1 MNHEARAP
9 EGRAGLVKVAQARGE
24 GLGGFSRG
32 VLVLTAMS
40 RLHASSLAIAIAM
53 GACAALAFASGCSPG
68 RAEDPQSILRSYSHA
83 LEEGRAEDAY
93 RMLSEEARRGISLE
107 AFRRMVKD
115 NPDEV
120 REIAKALARPTATP
134 VVTATVTS
142 SNGQELQLV
151 LEGGKWRVE
160 ATAIDLYA
168 QDTPRHAIQG
178 FVRAV
183 ERKRYDVVLKFVPD
197 SHKEGLDPSK
207 LKTAWEGH
215 DKEEIEQVVS
225 SLKQALPTASIEETG
240 DRATMAY
247 GAGTMQLVR
256 ERGLWKIEDFD

>member
-1 MNHEARAP
+1 VLELRPVKAWRA
-9 EGRAGLVKVAQARGE
+9 ALLFVIA
-24 GLGGFSRG
+24 
-32 VLVLTAMS
+32 TA
-40 RLHASSLAIAIAM
+40 ASV
-53 GACAALAFASGCSPG
+53 ACAAPK
-68 RAEDPQSILRSYSHA
+68 AEDPHSVLRSYARA
-83 LEEGRAEDAY
+83 LDEGRAEDAY

-115 NPDEV
+115 NPEEV
-120 REIAKALARPTATP
+120 REIARSLSRPTATP

-151 LEGGKWRVE
+151 LENGRWKVE

-183 ERKRYDVVLKFVPD
+183 ERKRYDVVLKYVPD
-197 SHKEGLDPSK
+197 AHKEGLDPNK

-215 DKEEIEQVVS
+215 DKEEIEQVVAN
-225 SLKQALPTASIEETG
+225 LKQALPAATIEETG
-240 DRATMAY
+240 DRATMSY
-247 GAGTMQLVR
+247 GPGTMQLVR

>member
-1 MNHEARAP
+1 MRRP
-9 EGRAGLVKVAQARGE
+9 I
-24 GLGGFSRG
+24 
-32 VLVLTAMS
+32 
-40 RLHASSLAIAIAM
+40 LATTLAV
-53 GACAALAFASGCSPG
+53 ALACTACGAPK
-68 RAEDPQSILRSYSHA
+68 AEDPQSVLRAYSRA

-93 RMLSEEARRGISLE
+93 RMLSDEARRGISLE

-115 NPDEV
+115 NPEEV
-120 REIAKALARPTATP
+120 RDIAKALARPTATP
-134 VVTATVTS
+134 VVTASVTT
-142 SNGQELQLV
+142 SNGQELDLV
-151 LEGGKWRVE
+151 LENGRWKVE

-197 SHKEGLDPSK
+197 AHKEGLDASK
-207 LKTAWEGH
+207 LKSAWEGH

-225 SLKQALPTASIEETG
+225 QLKLALPTATIEETG
-240 DRATMAY
+240 DRASMAY

>member
-1 MNHEARAP
+1 MIR
-9 EGRAGLVKVAQARGE
+9 GRGL
-24 GLGGFSRG
+24 
-32 VLVLTAMS
+32 
-40 RLHASSLAIAIAM
+40 SLASASLSILLAA
-53 GACAALAFASGCSPG
+53 AALVGGGCAG
-68 RAEDPQSILRSYSHA
+68 ARAEDPQSVLRAYSHA
-83 LEEGRAEDAY
+83 LEEGRSEEAY
-93 RMLSEEARRGISLE
+93 RMLSDEARRGISLE

-115 NPDEV
+115 NPEEV

-142 SNGQELQLV
+142 SGGQELQLV
-151 LEGGKWRVE
+151 LEGGRWRVE

-197 SHKEGLDPSK
+197 SHKEGLDPGK

-225 SLKQALPTASIEETG
+225 SLKQALPSASIEETG

>member
-1 MNHEARAP
+1 MRRLLAT
-9 EGRAGLVKVAQARGE
+9 
-24 GLGGFSRG
+24 
-32 VLVLTAMS
+32 LTFAV
-40 RLHASSLAIAIAM
+40 
-53 GACAALAFASGCSPG
+53 ALAACGSPK
-68 RAEDPQSILRSYSHA
+68 AEDPHSVLRTYSRA
-83 LEEGRAEDAY
+83 LEEGRADDAY

-134 VVTATVTS
+134 VVTASVTT
-142 SNGQELQLV
+142 SNGQELDLV
-151 LEGGKWRVE
+151 LENGRWKVE

-197 SHKEGLDPSK
+197 AHREGLDPTK
-207 LKTAWEGH
+207 LKSAWEGH

-225 SLKQALPTASIEETG
+225 QLKLALPTANIEETG

>member
-1 MNHEARAP
+1 MIRRATP
-9 EGRAGLVKVAQARGE
+9 VVAA
-24 GLGGFSRG
+24 
-32 VLVLTAMS
+32 
-40 RLHASSLAIAIAM
+40 LAIA
-53 GACAALAFASGCSPG
+53 CALGGGSGCAGG
-68 RAEDPQSILRSYSHA
+68 RAEDPQSVLRSYSRA
-83 LEEGRAEDAY
+83 LDEGRADDAY

-107 AFRRMVKD
+107 AFRRVVKD
-115 NPDEV
+115 NPEEV
-120 REIAKALARPTATP
+120 REIAKALARPTASP

-151 LEGGKWRVE
+151 LEKGRWRVE
-160 ATAIDLYA
+160 ATSIDLYA
-168 QDTPRHAIQG
+168 QDTPRHSIQG

-197 SHKEGLDPSK
+197 SHKEGLDATK

-240 DRATMAY
+240 ERATMAY

>member
-1 MNHEARAP
+1 MRWTGP
-9 EGRAGLVKVAQARGE
+9 SSAGAQ
-24 GLGGFSRG
+24 
-32 VLVLTAMS
+32 
-40 RLHASSLAIAIAM
+40 I
-53 GACAALAFASGCSPG
+53 AALALTSVLAACGNP
-68 RAEDPQSILRSYSHA
+68 RAEDPHSVLRTYSRA

-93 RMLSEEARRGISLE
+93 RMLSEEARRGVSLE

-120 REIAKALARPTATP
+120 REIAKALSRPTATP

-142 SNGQELQLV
+142 SSGQELQLV
-151 LEGGKWRVE
+151 LENGKWKVE

-183 ERKRYDVVLKFVPD
+183 ERRRYDVVLKFVPD
-197 SHKEGLDPSK
+197 SHKEGLDATK
-207 LKTAWEGH
+207 LKGAWEGH
-215 DKEEIEQVVS
+215 DKDEIEQVVAG
-225 SLKQALPTASIEETG
+225 LKQALPSATIEETG
-240 DRATMAY
+240 DRATMPY
-247 GAGTMQLVR
+247 NQGTMQLVR

>member
-1 MNHEARAP
+1 
-9 EGRAGLVKVAQARGE
+9 
-24 GLGGFSRG
+24 
-32 VLVLTAMS
+32 MS
-40 RLHASSLAIAIAM
+40 AKGTSLAAV
-53 GACAALAFASGCSPG
+53 ALAFALGLTACGAP
-68 RAEDPQSILRSYSHA
+68 RAEDPQGILRSYSRA

-115 NPDEV
+115 NPEEV
-120 REIAKALARPTATP
+120 REIARALARPASTP

-142 SNGQELQLV
+142 GNGQELQLV
-151 LEGGKWRVE
+151 LENGKWRVE

-197 SHKEGLDPSK
+197 SHKEGLDPAK
-207 LKTAWEGH
+207 LKAAWEGH

-225 SLKQALPTASIEETG
+225 SLKQALPAASIEETG

>member
-1 MNHEARAP
+1 MRLP
-9 EGRAGLVKVAQARGE
+9 GLTLALA
-24 GLGGFSRG
+24 LG
-32 VLVLTAMS
+32 V
-40 RLHASSLAIAIAM
+40 AIAC
-53 GACAALAFASGCSPG
+53 GACGRS
-68 RAEDPQSILRSYSHA
+68 RAEDPHSVLRTYARA

-115 NPDEV
+115 NPEEV
-120 REIAKALARPTATP
+120 REIAKALSRPTATP

-142 SNGQELQLV
+142 ASGQELQLV
-151 LEGGKWRVE
+151 LENGKWRVE

-207 LKTAWEGH
+207 LKGAWEGH
-215 DKEEIEQVVS
+215 DKEEIDQVVAG
-225 SLKQALPTASIEETG
+225 LKQALPSAQIEETG

-247 GAGTMQLVR
+247 
-256 ERGLWKIEDFD
+256 

>member
-1 MNHEARAP
+1 MNVGPLLLDAMIRRANP
-9 EGRAGLVKVAQARGE
+9 VFAACSAVAFAWALAAGVAG
-24 GLGGFSRG
+24 
-32 VLVLTAMS
+32 
-40 RLHASSLAIAIAM
+40 
-53 GACAALAFASGCSPG
+53 CAAP
-68 RAEDPQSILRSYSHA
+68 RAEDPQSILRSYARA
-83 LEEGRAEDAY
+83 LDEGRAEDAY

-107 AFRRMVKD
+107 ALRRMVKD
-115 NPDEV
+115 NPEEV

-142 SNGQELQLV
+142 GTGQELQLV
-151 LEGGKWRVE
+151 LENGRWRVE

-178 FVRAV
+178 FMRAV

-197 SHKEGLDPSK
+197 SHKEGLDASK

-215 DKEEIEQVVS
+215 DKEEIEHVVS
-225 SLKQALPTASIEETG
+225 SLKAALPTAAIEETG
-240 DRATMAY
+240 DHATMAY

-256 ERGLWKIEDFD
+256 ERGLWKVEDFD

>member
-1 MNHEARAP
+1 M
-9 EGRAGLVKVAQARGE
+9 
-24 GLGGFSRG
+24 
-32 VLVLTAMS
+32 LVLTAMI
-40 RLHASSLAIAIAM
+40 RHASSVSIALAIAMCTAAA
-53 GACAALAFASGCSPG
+53 GCAGP

-83 LEEGRAEDAY
+83 LEEGRSEDAY
-93 RMLSEEARRGISLE
+93 RMLSEEARRGISFE

-120 REIAKALARPTATP
+120 REVAKALSRPTALP

-168 QDTPRHAIQG
+168 QDTPRHCIQG

-197 SHKEGLDPSK
+197 AHKEGLDP
-207 LKTAWEGH
+207 LKFQTAWEGH

-225 SLKQALPTASIEETG
+225 SLKQALPNASIEETG

>member
-1 MNHEARAP
+1 M
-9 EGRAGLVKVAQARGE
+9 
-24 GLGGFSRG
+24 
-32 VLVLTAMS
+32 LVLTAMI
-40 RLHASSLAIAIAM
+40 RHASSVSTWISTWISAWTVI
-53 GACAALAFASGCSPG
+53 ALAAASCTAAAGCAGS
-68 RAEDPQSILRSYSHA
+68 RAEDPQSILRSYSQA
-83 LEEGRAEDAY
+83 LEEGRSEDAY
-93 RMLSEEARRGISLE
+93 RMLSDEARRGISLE

-115 NPDEV
+115 NPEEV

-197 SHKEGLDPSK
+197 SHKEGLDSSK

-225 SLKQALPTASIEETG
+225 SLRQALPSASIEETG

>member
-1 MNHEARAP
+1 MLS
-9 EGRAGLVKVAQARGE
+9 GLV
-24 GLGGFSRG
+24 
-32 VLVLTAMS
+32 
-40 RLHASSLAIAIAM
+40 
-53 GACAALAFASGCSPG
+53 ACSGG
-68 RAEDPQSILRSYSHA
+68 RAEDPHSVLRAYSHA

-115 NPDEV
+115 NPDDV
-120 REIAKALARPTATP
+120 REIAKALSRPTSTP

-142 SNGQELQLV
+142 ATGQELQLV
-151 LEGGKWRVE
+151 LENGRWKVD
-160 ATAIDLYA
+160 ASAVDLYA

-183 ERKRYDVVLKFVPD
+183 ERKRYDVVLKYVPD
-197 SHKEGLDPSK
+197 GHREGLDANK

-215 DKEEIEQVVS
+215 DKDEIDQVVAG
-225 SLKQALPTASIEETG
+225 LKQALPSAAIEETG

-247 GAGTMQLVR
+247 SQGTMQLLR